1 MEEQLLVPLEQYLA
15 SGIHIGTKFKTKSMA
30 PFIYKIN
37 PNGLCI
43 LNIQKIDERL
53 DIAAKLLAKFNPEDI
68 LVVCRRENGW
78 KAVKTFAKITGVKAF
93 TGRYP
98 AGVITNTN
106 LDNFFEPKLILIAD
120 PWPDKNAV
128 HDAMLMGIPI
138 LALCDTNNT
147 TDNTDY
153 IIPCNNKGAKSL
165 GLIFWVLA
173 SKYLQERGN
182 LEKGKQIDIPLEEFY
197 E

>member
-1 MEEQLLVPLEQYLA
+1 MEEQLLVPLDNYLA
-15 SGIHIGTKFKTKSMA
+15 SGIHIGTKFKTKSME

-53 DIAAKLLAKFNPEDI
+53 TIAAKLLAKFNPEEI
-68 LVVCRRENGW
+68 LIVCRRENGW
-78 KAVKTFAKITGVKAF
+78 KAVKNFAKATSTKCY

-106 LDNFFEPKLILIAD
+106 LENFFEPKLIVIVD

-138 LALCDTNNT
+138 LALCDTNNI
-147 TDNTDY
+147 TDNIDY
-153 IIPCNNKGAKSL
+153 LIPCNNKGAKSL
-165 GLIFWVLA
+165 GLIFWILA
-173 SKYLQERGN
+173 NKYLQERGN
-182 LEKGKQIDIPLEEFY
+182 LEKGKQIDIQLEEFY